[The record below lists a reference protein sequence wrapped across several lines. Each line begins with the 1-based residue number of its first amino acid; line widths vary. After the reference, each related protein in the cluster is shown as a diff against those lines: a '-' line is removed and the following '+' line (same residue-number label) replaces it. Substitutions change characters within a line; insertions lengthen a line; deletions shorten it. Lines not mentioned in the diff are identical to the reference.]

1 MTNLKASSTT
11 TSYDLVDKLKKKHI
25 FNGNALM
32 LRAARNEIRIP
43 LGLGSVDVNNGKEES
58 IIDIYGVI
66 LNPEKVRMCT
76 NKPKFRELVARFIQD
91 YINQKFKHSLGLG
104 LSTIKINYKRN

>member
-1 MTNLKASSTT
+1 
-11 TSYDLVDKLKKKHI
+11 
-25 FNGNALM
+25 M
-32 LRAARNEIRIP
+32 LRAARNEIRIS

-76 NKPKFRELVARFIQD
+76 NKPKFRELVTKFIQD
-91 YINQKFKHSLGLG
+91 CINQKFKHGHSLGLNT
-104 LSTIKINYKRN
+104 LKINYKRN